1 MLRVGLLHAAALTPE
16 LPGRLPSDVAARL
29 PRNAVTRFAPAP
41 TGFLHLGH
49 VVNALWV
56 WHAARATGG
65 RVLLRIEDHD
75 RSRCRAEYE
84 TEIRE
89 DLAWLGFVPD
99 AEAPRQS
106 EREPRYAAALDQLAA
121 ERLVYPCDCSRRD
134 IAREIPEV
142 FGEETRY
149 TGRCRARALPPES
162 TPARR
167 VWMEPD
173 DERFDDA
180 RLGPQC
186 QSPDR
191 QCGDLLV
198 RDRLGHWTYQFAVVV
213 DDLDEGVDLVVRGE
227 DLLSSTGR
235 QLRLARLLGR
245 AQPPLFLHHPLL
257 RKATGEKLSKSS
269 RDTGIRDL
277 RAAGRSAED
286 VLALASEESGL
297 QI

>member
-1 MLRVGLLHAAALTPE
+1 
-16 LPGRLPSDVAARL
+16 
-29 PRNAVTRFAPAP
+29 
-41 TGFLHLGH
+41 
-49 VVNALWV
+49 
-56 WHAARATGG
+56 
-65 RVLLRIEDHD
+65 
-75 RSRCRAEYE
+75 
-84 TEIRE
+84 
-89 DLAWLGFVPD
+89 
-99 AEAPRQS
+99 
-106 EREPRYAAALDQLAA
+106 
-121 ERLVYPCDCSRRD
+121 
-134 IAREIPEV
+134 
-142 FGEETRY
+142 
-149 TGRCRARALPPES
+149 
-162 TPARR
+162 
-167 VWMEPD
+167 MEPD